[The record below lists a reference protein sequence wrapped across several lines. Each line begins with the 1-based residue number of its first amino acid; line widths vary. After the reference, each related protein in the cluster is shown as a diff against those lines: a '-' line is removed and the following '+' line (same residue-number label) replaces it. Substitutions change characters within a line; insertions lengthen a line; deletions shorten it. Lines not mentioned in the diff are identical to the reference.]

1 MKSFIT
7 HTTENYEEITT
18 NLVKS
23 IRRYS
28 QYPIRV
34 YTIDYGKRKFLC
46 STKNFKNFFNF
57 VGQNRFH
64 DTCQR
69 KWVR

>member
-34 YTIDYGKRKFLC
+34 YTIDYEASERLRLIADC
-46 STKNFKNFFNF
+46 
-57 VGQNRFH
+57 
-64 DTCQR
+64 
-69 KWVR
+69 VRLDLNLP